1 MDPGVDFAVAGAGG
15 GGAAVRCAVAGLV
28 DMPAVGDGDPVA
40 AAFLGGEDGVVAAE
54 LPGVGRTTALDL
66 GRNDP

>member
-1 MDPGVDFAVAGAGG
+1 
-15 GGAAVRCAVAGLV
+15 
-28 DMPAVGDGDPVA
+28 MPAVGDGDPVA